1 MLLSQPANRDPLCP
15 QRRPRH
21 LLRPQL
27 LLWITPVRIWPSSTS
42 PQTRRV
48 NVAAPCLA
56 RLGVVA
62 VPIPPGNPRDPGVL
76 GVSEIRPCR
85 CRGRI
90 PGLGSP
96 VRGFVPADA
105 QACLAYLTKEPF
117 FVPRDCNLGR
127 SSRVAKCH
135 CSSPAGSSHITISK
149 FHHSRLS
156 VLLSWPGLS
165 LIPHDCAS
173 KFAPIKKKST
183 PLSKCSWDPSGRPSV
198 FPAPPW
204 GVYPARCHS
213 WAITPVLLSMPWHR
227 YWGWEQ
233 FRILMTSTV

>member
-1 MLLSQPANRDPLCP
+1 M
-15 QRRPRH
+15 
-21 LLRPQL
+21 
-27 LLWITPVRIWPSSTS
+27 
-42 PQTRRV
+42 
-48 NVAAPCLA
+48 AAPCLA
-56 RLGVVA
+56 RLEVVA

-85 CRGRI
+85 CSGRI

-135 CSSPAGSSHITISK
+135 CSSPAGSSHLTISK

-165 LIPHDCAS
+165 LTPHDCAS
-173 KFAPIKKKST
+173 KFAPINKKSA
-183 PLSKCSWDPSGRPSV
+183 PLSECSWDPSGRPSV

-204 GVYPARCHS
+204 GYIQPAVTPGRPHQSSRGPFVHAWRRPQLS
-213 WAITPVLLSMPWHR
+213 WLEHRQPWHR

-233 FRILMTSTV
+233 FRILMTSAV